1 MKILNMGNKR
11 VASEYAAIEIIKQ
24 IKAHPQTTLGL
35 ATGDT
40 MLEVYPDLN
49 ELINL
54 NQTDLSEVHTFNLD
68 EYVGLGEGDK
78 DSYHTYMHE
87 NLFNHNSSWVAENI
101 HVPNGKAEDISQEI
115 KDYEAQLEAEGPV
128 DIQLLGIGENGHIG
142 FNEPGASFESKTRV
156 VDLTESTINANK
168 VHFER
173 TEDMP
178 TQAISMGLGSIMSAK
193 RIILLA
199 FGDKKA
205 NAIQQLIEGKVS
217 EALPAS
223 ILHQHDNVEILVDDT
238 IYQQLD
244 WSKQQ

>member
-1 MKILNMGNKR
+1 
-11 VASEYAAIEIIKQ
+11 
-24 IKAHPQTTLGL
+24 
-35 ATGDT
+35 
-40 MLEVYPDLN
+40 
-49 ELINL
+49 
-54 NQTDLSEVHTFNLD
+54 
-68 EYVGLGEGDK
+68 
-78 DSYHTYMHE
+78 
-87 NLFNHNSSWVAENI
+87 
-101 HVPNGKAEDISQEI
+101 
-115 KDYEAQLEAEGPV
+115 
-128 DIQLLGIGENGHIG
+128 
-142 FNEPGASFESKTRV
+142 
-156 VDLTESTINANK
+156 
-168 VHFER
+168 
-173 TEDMP
+173 MP